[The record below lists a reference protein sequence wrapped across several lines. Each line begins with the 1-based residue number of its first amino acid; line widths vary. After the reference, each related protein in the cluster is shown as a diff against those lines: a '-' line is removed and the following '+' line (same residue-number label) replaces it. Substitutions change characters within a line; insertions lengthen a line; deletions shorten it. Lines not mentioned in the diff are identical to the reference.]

1 MIPARHL
8 AWSRLH
14 EWTILSVYSKM
25 NDSTTGT
32 SIWPRRDP
40 IICCRDP
47 TVCQDEKFSYK
58 HSIIPARR
66 GVFHLY
72 IKHTI
77 LFCLAKFFSK
87 VGLKPEPVQP
97 FHYHINRH
105 IQYIKSRRLY
115 FTCQGERAA
124 TQWLERP
131 WKSRGGVIK
140 RTEPTIKYYKIQSM
154 ST

>member
-1 MIPARHL
+1 MTRLPVPLSGLGGIPLFVAGIPQSAKTRNSH
-8 AWSRLH
+8 
-14 EWTILSVYSKM
+14 T
-25 NDSTTGT
+25 STLYHP
-32 SIWPRRDP
+32 WW
-40 IICCRDP
+40 
-47 TVCQDEKFSYK
+47 
-58 HSIIPARR
+58 
-66 GVFHLY
+66 GVLHLY